1 MDPKAPSGPDGRVLQ
16 FRPRAQPPVRDPHW
30 SPVEDLHKYTQT
42 RDEDYRHRMLM
53 NLIAVL
59 VALVLVGCGI
69 WLMNAIVQMRKAQD
83 CVLSGR
89 RNCMTIEAP
98 INSR

>member
-1 MDPKAPSGPDGRVLQ
+1 MDSKAPSEQDGRVLQ
-16 FRPRAQPPVRDPHW
+16 FRPRAQPPMRDPHW
-30 SPVEDLHKYTQT
+30 SPVDNLHKYAQPG
-42 RDEDYRHRMLM
+42 DDDYRHRMMM

-59 VALVLVGCGI
+59 VAVVLVGCGI

-89 RNCMTIEAP
+89 RNCMTISAP
-98 INSR
+98 VDSR